1 MTRRTAYS
9 PAIDHMIDSFDGGD
23 PWGSA
28 MAMAFALADV
38 CEAVGLSVAR
48 DVLEY
53 APSPYVATPDLDA
66 LADADEDEDRD
77 VSFEAACLA
86 SAYRSG
92 AVTDADLERGARVLS
107 RYLDL
112 CKRAGRDY

>member
-9 PAIDHMIDSFDGGD
+9 PAIDHMIDGFDGGD

-28 MAMAFALADV
+28 MGMAFALADV
-38 CEAVGLSVAR
+38 CEAVGLTAAR
-48 DVLEY
+48 DILEY
-53 APSPYVATPDLDA
+53 RPSRYVSTPDLDA
-66 LADADEDEDRD
+66 LADAGEDDD
-77 VSFEAACLA
+77 VLFEAQCLA
-86 SAYRSG
+86 LAYRDG

-107 RYLDL
+107 RYLDM